1 MAEDDDSLIP
11 KERFTPEPEGSGTQ
25 DEIGNGGHN
34 QEMPLAIN
42 GQYIK
47 DLSFEAP
54 HTPEIYSELQTEM
67 PEIKVDI
74 DVGAEAKAENLF
86 EVIIKCRAEARV
98 DDKLAY
104 LAEIEYAGL
113 FTINVEPEAL
123 GPVLLIECPL
133 ILFPFMRRIMSD
145 LTGDG
150 GFAPLMLSPIDFAAL
165 YQQRMMQAESE
176 IQAEAAGGAASEENS
191 ALFPPDRFVNFFEEG
206 VMGSL
211 FGL

>member
-1 MAEDDDSLIP
+1 MAEDDDSPIP
-11 KERFTPEPEGSGTQ
+11 EERFTPEPEGGGPEGEAG
-25 DEIGNGGHN
+25 DGGHN
-34 QEMPLAIN
+34 QEAPLAIN

-54 HTPEIYSELQTEM
+54 HTPEIFSELQTEM

-86 EVIIKCRAEARV
+86 EVIIKCRAEARA

-104 LAEIEYAGL
+104 LTEIEYAGL

-165 YQQRMMQAESE
+165 YQQRM
-176 IQAEAAGGAASEENS
+176 IQAEDGGDAASAES
-191 ALFPPDRFVNFFEEG
+191 
-206 VMGSL
+206 
-211 FGL
+211 

>member
-1 MAEDDDSLIP
+1 MAEEDDSPIP
-11 KERFTPEPEGSGTQ
+11 EERFTPEPDASSSPEGAP
-25 DEIGNGGHN
+25 GNGGLD
-34 QEMPLAIN
+34 EDVALAIN

-54 HTPEIYSELQTEM
+54 HTPEIYNDLQTEM

-74 DVGAEAKAENLF
+74 DVGAEAKAESLF
-86 EVIIKCRAEARV
+86 EVMIKCRAEARI
-98 DDKLAY
+98 DDKLVY
-104 LAEIEYAGL
+104 LTEIEYAGL

-133 ILFPFMRRIMSD
+133 ILFPFMRRIISD

-165 YQQRMMQAESE
+165 YQQRMMQAAEE
-176 IQAEAAGGAASEENS
+176 AEAEEAAGGGATEET
-191 ALFPPDRFVNFFEEG
+191 
-206 VMGSL
+206 
-211 FGL
+211 

>member
-1 MAEDDDSLIP
+1 MAEEDDSPIP
-11 KERFTPEPEGSGTQ
+11 EERFTPEPEASSGPAGTP
-25 DEIGNGGHN
+25 GNGGLD
-34 QEMPLAIN
+34 EDVALAIN

-54 HTPEIYSELQTEM
+54 HTPEIYNELQTEM

-86 EVIIKCRAEARV
+86 EVMIKCRAEARIK
-98 DDKLAY
+98 DKLVY
-104 LAEIEYAGL
+104 LTEIEYAGL

-133 ILFPFMRRIMSD
+133 ILFPFMRRIISD

-165 YQQRMMQAESE
+165 YHQRMMQAAEE
-176 IQAEAAGGAASEENS
+176 TEAEEAAGGTETEET
-191 ALFPPDRFVNFFEEG
+191 
-206 VMGSL
+206 
-211 FGL
+211 

>member
-1 MAEDDDSLIP
+1 MAEEDDSPIP
-11 KERFTPEPEGSGTQ
+11 EERFTPEPEGQAASSEGKP
-25 DEIGNGGHN
+25 GNGGL
-34 QEMPLAIN
+34 EEEAALAIN

-54 HTPEIYSELQTEM
+54 HTPEIYNELQTEM

-86 EVIIKCRAEARV
+86 EVMIKCRAEARIE
-98 DDKLAY
+98 DKLVY
-104 LAEIEYAGL
+104 LTEIEYAGL

-133 ILFPFMRRIMSD
+133 ILFPFMRRIISD
-145 LTGDG
+145 LTSDG

-165 YQQRMMQAESE
+165 YQQRM
-176 IQAEAAGGAASEENS
+176 IQAEAEAEAEDGAEAEEDAGTASEKN
-191 ALFPPDRFVNFFEEG
+191 
-206 VMGSL
+206 
-211 FGL
+211 

>member
-1 MAEDDDSLIP
+1 MAEEDDSPIP
-11 KERFTPEPEGSGTQ
+11 EERFTPEPEGQAASSEGKP
-25 DEIGNGGHN
+25 GNGGL
-34 QEMPLAIN
+34 EEEAALAIN

-54 HTPEIYSELQTEM
+54 HTPEIYNELQAEM

-86 EVIIKCRAEARV
+86 EVMIKCRAEARTE
-98 DDKLAY
+98 DKLVY
-104 LAEIEYAGL
+104 LTEIEYAGL

-133 ILFPFMRRIMSD
+133 ILFPFMRRIISD
-145 LTGDG
+145 LTSDG

-165 YQQRMMQAESE
+165 YQQRMMQAE
-176 IQAEAAGGAASEENS
+176 AEAEAEDGAEAEEDAGTAPEKN
-191 ALFPPDRFVNFFEEG
+191 
-206 VMGSL
+206 
-211 FGL
+211 

>member
-1 MAEDDDSLIP
+1 MAEEDDSPIP
-11 KERFTPEPEGSGTQ
+11 EERFTPEPEGAQASPAG
-25 DEIGNGGHN
+25 EPGNGGLD
-34 QEMPLAIN
+34 EDVALAIN

-54 HTPEIYSELQTEM
+54 HTPEIYNQLQAEM

-86 EVIIKCRAEARV
+86 EVMIKCRAEARV
-98 DDKLAY
+98 EDQLVY
-104 LAEIEYAGL
+104 LTEIEYAGL

-133 ILFPFMRRIMSD
+133 ILFPFMRRIISD

-165 YQQRMMQAESE
+165 YQQRMMQAEE
-176 IQAEAAGGAASEENS
+176 EAEADAEADDTDAQPEN
-191 ALFPPDRFVNFFEEG
+191 
-206 VMGSL
+206 
-211 FGL
+211 

>member
-1 MAEDDDSLIP
+1 MAEEDDSPIP
-11 KERFTPEPEGSGTQ
+11 EERFTPEPKGQTVSSEGKP
-25 DEIGNGGHN
+25 GNGGL
-34 QEMPLAIN
+34 EEEAALAIN

-54 HTPEIYSELQTEM
+54 HTPEIYNELQAEM

-86 EVIIKCRAEARV
+86 EVMIKCRAEARIE
-98 DDKLAY
+98 DKLVY
-104 LAEIEYAGL
+104 LTEIEYAGL

-133 ILFPFMRRIMSD
+133 ILFPFMRRIISD
-145 LTGDG
+145 LTSDG

-165 YQQRMMQAESE
+165 YQQRMMQAE
-176 IQAEAAGGAASEENS
+176 AEAEAEDGAEAEEDAGTTSEKN
-191 ALFPPDRFVNFFEEG
+191 
-206 VMGSL
+206 
-211 FGL
+211 

>member
-1 MAEDDDSLIP
+1 MAEEDDSPIP
-11 KERFTPEPEGSGTQ
+11 EERFTPEPDASSSPEGTP
-25 DEIGNGGHN
+25 GNGGLD
-34 QEMPLAIN
+34 EDVALVIN

-54 HTPEIYSELQTEM
+54 HTPEIYNDLQTEM
-67 PEIKVDI
+67 PDIKVDI

-86 EVIIKCRAEARV
+86 EVMIKCRAEARIE
-98 DDKLAY
+98 DKLVY
-104 LAEIEYAGL
+104 LTEIEYAGL

-133 ILFPFMRRIMSD
+133 ILFPFMRRIISD

-165 YQQRMMQAESE
+165 YQQRMMQAAEE
-176 IQAEAAGGAASEENS
+176 AEAEEAAGGEATEE
-191 ALFPPDRFVNFFEEG
+191 A
-206 VMGSL
+206 
-211 FGL
+211 